1 MLQTAVAENVVNG
14 NKWRWKIE
22 QIRKVDDVESES

>member
-1 MLQTAVAENVVNG
+1 MLQTAENVENG

-22 QIRKVDDVESES
+22 QIRKVDDATWRES